1 MGRKP
6 PLPRTCGCAS
16 RGRYRCSCP
25 EAAPSQRASYE
36 ALSPTKRARLEYIRD
51 HVVKHRANVKMMIF
65 LRHIPS
71 APHAEQRVSGLEH
84 EGGGEGGGEGDSE
97 GESGEDNDG
106 AAPRRNKAWRP
117 LEDRYL
123 RLLAADTAEDRSG
136 EQLPGRDAGAV
147 KRRMSE
153 LRLAAVV
160 AAEAAPRPPA
170 ARPVPASWPVPV
182 PAPRAPP
189 VPAPAPRAPP
199 VLPPAAPPPAASR
212 LSADP
217 VLVFRPE
224 DPLFR

>member
-6 PLPRTCGCAS
+6 SLPRTCGCAS
-16 RGRYRCSCP
+16 RGRHRCSCP

-36 ALSPTKRARLEYIRD
+36 ALSPTKRARLEYTRD
-51 HVVKHRANVKMMIF
+51 HVVKHRANVKMMICPR
-65 LRHIPS
+65 LIPS
-71 APHAEQRVSGLEH
+71 APHTEQRASGLEH
-84 EGGGEGGGEGDSE
+84 EGGGEGDSE
-97 GESGEDNDG
+97 GESSEDNDG
-106 AAPRRNKAWRP
+106 AAPRRNKAWNP

-123 RLLAADTAEDRSG
+123 RLLAAGTVEDRSG
-136 EQLPGRDAGAV
+136 EQLPGRDADAV

-153 LRLAAVV
+153 LGLAAVV

-170 ARPVPASWPVPV
+170 ARPVPAWPVPV

-199 VLPPAAPPPAASR
+199 LLPPAAPPPAASR

-217 VLVFRPE
+217 VLVFRPD
-224 DPLFR
+224 DPLFC